1 MNIGTP
7 HINRTILTIALLFFG
22 VKLILL
28 PFAQTVDA
36 DAVSRIFLSHDWKN
50 NPHWIATSVWAP
62 FHFYLNGA
70 ALMIWDNVIYTPKL
84 VNIIFSVG
92 TLFPFYFFTKR
103 EFNAQGAIIATI
115 FFGLCPILFRNS
127 FMGLSET
134 PYLFFLVVSLN
145 LISKA
150 IHENSTKTIIL
161 AGLALTVSAGFRY
174 EAWFLLLLLS
184 FLLLFIDWKKAFIFG
199 AVAMIFP
206 VIWMYSEWHATGLFP
221 FSLEGSTGIKM
232 SKGMNVAANNVHLDL
247 ESILRRI
254 WFFPFSWLIA
264 VGIPVVYL
272 LIKPLFVDIFK
283 KSTVSL
289 HRLWALLFV
298 ITLLFFIYNAL
309 QGALLIQ
316 HRFIGTLV
324 VFSLPFIAVYF
335 EINRKRRI
343 RKALIFGAVTVGMS
357 LIYNTSGI
365 APIPRLKDQHKATFI
380 RELNLKLQPNDKLVI
395 DFIGWDYS
403 YYYLLK
409 ANLNRSNILIVEDP
423 NVAALPTDRIEKIL
437 SENGN
442 VYILENKTSDFKQY
456 LKTKN
461 NLQIVTLKGQPEEY
475 NIYKST
481 QQ

>member
-1 MNIGTP
+1 MISKTENF
-7 HINRTILTIALLFFG
+7 NKTIISIAILFFA
-22 VKLILL
+22 VKLVVL
-28 PFAQTVDA
+28 PFSQTVDA
-36 DAVSRIFLSHDWKN
+36 DAVSRIFISQDWKN
-50 NPHWIATSVWAP
+50 NPHWIATSVWGP
-62 FHFYLNGA
+62 FHFYLNGFF
-70 ALMIWDNVIYTPKL
+70 LMIWDNVIYTPKL
-84 VNIIFSVG
+84 VNILFSVL
-92 TLFPFYFFTKR
+92 TLFPFFFFTKR
-103 EFNAQGAIIATI
+103 EFNPKGAVIATI

-134 PYLFFLVVSLN
+134 PYLFFLVLSLN
-145 LISKA
+145 LVSKA
-150 IHENSTKTIIL
+150 IRENNTKAIVL
-161 AGLALTVSAGFRY
+161 AGLAITLSAGFRY
-174 EAWFLLLLLS
+174 EAWFLLLLIS
-184 FLLLFIDWKKAFIFG
+184 FLLLFVDWKKAFLFG
-199 AVAMIFP
+199 IVAMIFP
-206 VIWMYSEWHATGLFP
+206 VIWIYSEWQATGLFP
-221 FSLEGSTGIKM
+221 FSLEGSSGLKM
-232 SKGMNVAANNVHLDL
+232 SKGMNVAANNAHLDL

-264 VGIPVVYL
+264 VGIPVAYL

-283 KSTVSL
+283 KSTEKL
-289 HRLWALLFV
+289 HRVWALLFV

-335 EINRKRRI
+335 DENRKNRI
-343 RKALIFGAVTVGMS
+343 RKAIIFGTLTVGLS

-365 APIPRLKDQHKATFI
+365 APIPRLKDQQKAKFI
-380 RELNLKLQPNDKLVI
+380 IEINTKLKPNDIFII

-403 YYYLLK
+403 YYYLLR

-437 SENGN
+437 SEKGN

-461 NLQIVTLKGQPEEY
+461 NLQIVTLKDQPEEY